1 MKSIKYILEANQY
14 VLTSATGPLRAA
26 LVEVALA
33 YGIMTDTGRYNL
45 YKHGSKEYIE
55 EWVQLARSSLSS
67 AGSLGQIMADE
78 IHVISGKFDINLLND
93 AIQGDEESLIKMIA
107 QIHESSFF
115 QVIEGSQNAV

>member
-14 VLTSATGPLRAA
+14 VLVSAAGPLKAA
-26 LVEVALA
+26 LAEVALA
-33 YGIMTDTGRYNL
+33 YGVMTDTGRYNL
-45 YKHGSKEYIE
+45 YKHGCKEHIE

-78 IHVISGKFDINLLND
+78 IHVISGRFDINLLND
-93 AIQGDEESLIKMIA
+93 AIQGDEDSLIKMIT
-107 QIHESSFF
+107 QIHGSSVF